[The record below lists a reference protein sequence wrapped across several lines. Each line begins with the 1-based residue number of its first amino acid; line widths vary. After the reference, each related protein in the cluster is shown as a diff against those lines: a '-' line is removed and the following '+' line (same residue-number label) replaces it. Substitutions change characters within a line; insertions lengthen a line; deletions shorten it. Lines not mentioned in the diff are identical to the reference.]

1 MCASAAMPSPHA
13 ADRASRPSL
22 RRPNGRPQACEP
34 CRKRKVA
41 CDNGQPICRRCQ
53 KTSRSSQC
61 QYIVDPRMSILSPS
75 TPGRSLSSPTS
86 SHSSCQPPTGST
98 RATSTGDIRTFAD
111 PLPCNPSSSLGYLG
125 PTSFC
130 NIYEEAEENLFIAR
144 RTDCG
149 CTPQQAEPVPSIELP
164 DLSPRML
171 EICLSVLRKVPHRE
185 EGEKLCRIYAN
196 PNELWLRLVGHRTLD
211 SFYDTFGYCLGHDRT
226 DAGLGEIAKRM
237 CYNTSQPLSE
247 DEEEPERWWQQFS
260 GMNFRWE
267 ALGII
272 FTYWAFGTNVS
283 TPLRA
288 ELLRD
293 PRYKFHMTD
302 YLEAV
307 NLCVDVC
314 RSLTNGNSFL
324 LFFLL
329 RRGILESM
337 RSGDASPLVWRF
349 HSDTVSLLTFLGFHA
364 QTSRPNYQ
372 PTICSEWKRRLVAY
386 IFNIDKVLASFTGRP
401 PAFGRRYMLTGLPLD
416 LADHEL
422 LGNKESLAQAMK
434 QLDTDGWKKSG
445 LVTPSTICRARSMIA
460 FFRDELFEIALG
472 HRPETTVDTLLDI
485 LRREVATVATFPVG
499 LQYKQE
505 DLLDP
510 RIDQN
515 MFYSRL
521 QVHLEH
527 LQNHFFIYRLLIQQ
541 GHDSQADLVA
551 VSFEMVS
558 LALLF
563 WTHLDRLPWIV
574 TDLEWLVMAYAA
586 PAGGILSQELLKR
599 TAAPAMVSADG
610 KQGPSRFAIME
621 KLFLLMSFLDWVS
634 PNAPNGELC
643 RSCKRIIRHVLE
655 KVTQDAPPAGG
666 VSQAV
671 PAFEPWNWDLGDTS
685 MEFEFGLLDTF
696 EWLRPEPMSSQGSG
710 QGNLPT

>member
-1 MCASAAMPSPHA
+1 
-13 ADRASRPSL
+13 
-22 RRPNGRPQACEP
+22 
-34 CRKRKVA
+34 
-41 CDNGQPICRRCQ
+41 
-53 KTSRSSQC
+53 
-61 QYIVDPRMSILSPS
+61 
-75 TPGRSLSSPTS
+75 
-86 SHSSCQPPTGST
+86 
-98 RATSTGDIRTFAD
+98 
-111 PLPCNPSSSLGYLG
+111 
-125 PTSFC
+125 
-130 NIYEEAEENLFIAR
+130 
-144 RTDCG
+144 
-149 CTPQQAEPVPSIELP
+149 
-164 DLSPRML
+164 
-171 EICLSVLRKVPHRE
+171 
-185 EGEKLCRIYAN
+185 
-196 PNELWLRLVGHRTLD
+196 
-211 SFYDTFGYCLGHDRT
+211 
-226 DAGLGEIAKRM
+226 M

-247 DEEEPERWWQQFS
+247 DEEEPEQWWQQFS

-293 PRYKFHMTD
+293 PRYKSHMTD
-302 YLEAV
+302 CLEAV
-307 NLCVDVC
+307 DVCVDVC

-324 LFFLL
+324 LFVLL

-349 HSDTVSLLTFLGFHA
+349 HSDTVSLLTFLGLHA

-372 PTICSEWKRRLVAY
+372 PTICSEWKRRLVAD

-401 PAFGRRYMLTGLPLD
+401 PAFGRRYMLTALPLD

-472 HRPETTVDTLLDI
+472 HRLETTVDTLLDI
-485 LRREVATVATFPVG
+485 LRREVATVATFPAG
-499 LQYKQE
+499 LQYKHE

-574 TDLEWLVMAYAA
+574 RDLEWLVMAYAA

-599 TAAPAMVSADG
+599 TAAPAMVSAEG

-696 EWLRPEPMSSQGSG
+696 EWLRPESMSSQGSG